1 MRNWKG
7 WSGMNKRKKQRKF
20 DLILV
25 EILVISL
32 FGSCIGVFAQT
43 NLYWPV
49 PGHTNL
55 SQGYHEGK
63 AIDISDGSIA
73 GAKVIAAIGGT
84 VTYVFK
90 CGVQHYGSNNNNSC
104 GCNGF
109 GTGVVIAGDDGRIYQ
124 YAHMRAG
131 CIPANIY
138 VGARVNA
145 AQQIGNVGTTGNSS
159 GNHLHFGISKGK
171 YWYESGINPQNES
184 YIYSTEHTHS
194 YVSSITSN
202 PTCTNAGVRT
212 YRCSCGNSYTE
223 SIPATG
229 HKYNN
234 TKVEPTLT
242 ADGYT
247 LHTCSVCGNSY
258 TDQVVKAP
266 QKKDDGWYYCSSMP
280 KEVTTQDYTIEY
292 NNHFEKVAAS
302 SPGAGWTQAGV
313 VKDEWQNSGAQ
324 YETQEDLTT
333 SNERVLVRSVYYH
346 FCGPSTGNS
355 SNHSQTSSF
364 VHYDSVDA
372 NSVNPTYVGVDEGY
386 NYFYLYWKSSGEK
399 VFCQSGVTCDG
410 SYGSHGKRNCT
421 WYKTNVYQNRVH
433 VVQYKYTKDSGW
445 GNEIAVGGSATTTYR
460 FKAIEK
466 QEDTSGDAS
475 KDTTADPKQDVTSGN
490 DSTKN
495 ETPANTT
502 TEQPK
507 KNVTSNVTNPQP
519 STNTTQVSTKKV
531 LSKVKG
537 LKLAAKKYG
546 IVRVNWKKVKG
557 ASYYKIQISKKKS
570 FKGAKSYTCNTT
582 KYALWG
588 LKKKKK
594 YYVRVRAYSENDVAG
609 AYCKA
614 KRVKVK

>member
-1 MRNWKG
+1 MMRKKITKYCTAYFLIVILLFGMVTINGTTKVSAIPTKDAAIVHIQSLLGTKVGSGQCVALIQHYYEYLGVSRSYGNGSDYATNTLPAG
-7 WSGMNKRKKQRKF
+7 WSRVQGGSPQKG
-20 DLILV
+20 DILV
-25 EILVISL
+25 YT
-32 FGSCIGVFAQT
+32 GGT
-43 NLYWPV
+43 NNY
-49 PGHTNL
+49 GHV
-55 SQGYHEGK
+55 
-63 AIDISDGSIA
+63 AIYESD
-73 GAKVIAAIGGT
+73 T
-84 VTYVFK
+84 VTYH
-90 CGVQHYGSNNNNSC
+90 QNYNNNQTVQKVTNIRY
-104 GCNGF
+104 NGF
-109 GTGVVIAGDDGRIYQ
+109 KVTPYWGYIR
-124 YAHMRAG
+124 
-131 CIPANIY
+131 PNW
-138 VGARVNA
+138 
-145 AQQIGNVGTTGNSS
+145 NV
-159 GNHLHFGISKGK
+159 
-171 YWYESGINPQNES
+171 
-184 YIYSTEHTHS
+184 HTHS

-386 NYFYLYWKSSGEK
+386 NYFYLYWKSGGEK

-475 KDTTADPKQDVTSGN
+475 KDTTADPKQDVTSEN

-507 KNVTSNVTNPQP
+507 KNVTSNVTTKQP